1 MRRAL
6 NWLGNATI
14 MAGLVTRQGILSFR
28 YNWGIALLSI
38 VLALSLWVYVTD
50 RENPDVTDWVL
61 FTIAVVEANP
71 PPPGRVV
78 FPPLQESIRVRVRA
92 PESVFERLAAEDFRA
107 TVDLADATGGR
118 PTVDVNVES
127 LESRAVVVDFSPETI
142 SITLENVIERTVLVS
157 TQLVGVPPRG
167 FEAREITVEPGEAV
181 VTGPESLV
189 SRVEAAEADVNL
201 TGIRSDFEQPQL
213 LLQARDA
220 SGSDIQGVSIEPES
234 ALVRAE
240 IVQLEFSIDIIVR
253 PGVSGLPAA
262 GYNVAAI
269 QADPATVVV
278 TGSLE
283 VLQGIDVVQGILTE
297 TVSIEGTTGSVV
309 RAATLLLPEGA
320 SVDQTIVTVRV
331 TIEAARGQFSF
342 DVVLQ
347 MTNLGE
353 GLNASITPPTV
364 RVVLEGAVPDLRA
377 MAVNAILAD
386 IDLEGLGAGDHVV
399 PVRVQAPPDT
409 VLISISPP
417 EVSVT
422 LSLP

>member
-6 NWLGNATI
+6 SWLGNALI
-14 MAGLVTRQGILSFR
+14 MAGLVVRQGILSFR

-38 VLALSLWVYVTD
+38 VLALSLWIYVTD
-50 RENPDVTDWVL
+50 RENPDVTDWL
-61 FTIAVVEANP
+61 PFTVAVEEANRP
-71 PPPGRVV
+71 PLLAM

-92 PESVFERLAAEDFRA
+92 PESLFERLTAEDFRA
-107 TVDLADATGGR
+107 TVDLAGATGGR
-118 PTVDVNVES
+118 TTVDVNVES
-127 LESRAVVVDFSPETI
+127 RKSRAVVVDFSPETL
-142 SITLENVIERTVLVS
+142 SVTLENVVVRTVPVR

-189 SRVEAAEADVNL
+189 SRVEAVEVDVNL

-234 ALVRAE
+234 AFVRAE

-253 PGVSGLPAA
+253 PDVSGLPAA
-262 GYNVAAI
+262 GYNVTAV

-283 VLQGIDVVQGILTE
+283 VLQGLDVVQGILTE
-297 TVSIEGTTGSVV
+297 TVSIEGTTASVV
-309 RAATLLLPEGA
+309 RAATLQLPEGA
-320 SVDQTIVTVRV
+320 SIDQTIVTVRV

-342 DVVLQ
+342 DVVPQ
-347 MTNLGE
+347 MTNLGA
-353 GLNASITPPTV
+353 GLNASITPSTV

-377 MAVNAILAD
+377 MGVNAILAD
-386 IDLEGLGAGDHVV
+386 IDLDGLGAGDHVV

>member
-6 NWLGNATI
+6 SWLGNALI
-14 MAGLVTRQGILSFR
+14 MAGLVVRQGILSFR

-38 VLALSLWVYVTD
+38 VLALSLWIYVTD
-50 RENPDVTDWVL
+50 RENPDVTDWL
-61 FTIAVVEANP
+61 PFTVAVEEANP
-71 PPPGRVV
+71 PPLLAM

-92 PESVFERLAAEDFRA
+92 PESLFERLTAEDFRA
-107 TVDLADATGGR
+107 TVDLAGATGGR
-118 PTVDVNVES
+118 TTVDVNVES
-127 LESRAVVVDFSPETI
+127 RESRAVVVDFSPETL
-142 SITLENVIERTVLVS
+142 SVTLENEVVRTVPVR

-189 SRVEAAEADVNL
+189 SRVEAAEADLNL

-234 ALVRAE
+234 AFVRAE

-253 PGVSGLPAA
+253 PDVSGLPAA
-262 GYNVAAI
+262 GYNVTAV

-283 VLQGIDVVQGILTE
+283 VLQGLDVVQGILTE
-297 TVSIEGTTGSVV
+297 TVSIEGTTASVV
-309 RAATLLLPEGA
+309 RAATLQLPEGA
-320 SVDQTIVTVRV
+320 SIDQTIVTVRV

-386 IDLEGLGAGDHVV
+386 IDLDGLGAGDHVV

>member
-6 NWLGNATI
+6 SWLGNALI
-14 MAGLVTRQGILSFR
+14 MAGLVVRQGILSFR

-38 VLALSLWVYVTD
+38 VLALSLWIYVTD
-50 RENPDVTDWVL
+50 RENPDVTDWL
-61 FTIAVVEANP
+61 PFTVAVEEANRP
-71 PPPGRVV
+71 PLLAM

-92 PESVFERLAAEDFRA
+92 PESLFERLTAEDFRA
-107 TVDLADATGGR
+107 TVDLAGATGGR
-118 PTVDVNVES
+118 TTVDVNVES
-127 LESRAVVVDFSPETI
+127 RKSRAVVVDFSPETL
-142 SITLENVIERTVLVS
+142 SVTLENVVVRTVPVR

-189 SRVEAAEADVNL
+189 SRVEAVEVDVNL

-234 ALVRAE
+234 AFVRAE

-253 PGVSGLPAA
+253 PDVSGLPAA
-262 GYNVAAI
+262 GYNVTAV

-283 VLQGIDVVQGILTE
+283 VLQGLDVVQGILTE
-297 TVSIEGTTGSVV
+297 TVSIEGTTASVV
-309 RAATLLLPEGA
+309 RAATLQLPEGA
-320 SVDQTIVTVRV
+320 SIDQTIVTVRV

-342 DVVLQ
+342 DVVPQ
-347 MTNLGE
+347 MTNLGA

-377 MAVNAILAD
+377 MGVNAILAD
-386 IDLEGLGAGDHVV
+386 IDLDGLGAGDHVV

>member
-6 NWLGNATI
+6 SWLGNALI
-14 MAGLVTRQGILSFR
+14 MAGLVVRQGILSFR

-38 VLALSLWVYVTD
+38 VLALSFWIYVTD
-50 RENPDVTDWVL
+50 RENPDVTDWL
-61 FTIAVVEANP
+61 PFTVAVEEANRP
-71 PPPGRVV
+71 PLLAM

-92 PESVFERLAAEDFRA
+92 PESLFERLTAEDFRA
-107 TVDLADATGGR
+107 TVDLAGATGGR
-118 PTVDVNVES
+118 TTVDVNVES
-127 LESRAVVVDFSPETI
+127 RKSRAVVVDFSPETL
-142 SITLENVIERTVLVS
+142 SVTLENVVVRTVPVR

-189 SRVEAAEADVNL
+189 SRVEAVEVDVNL

-234 ALVRAE
+234 AFVRAE

-253 PGVSGLPAA
+253 PDVSGLPAA
-262 GYNVAAI
+262 GYNVTAV

-283 VLQGIDVVQGILTE
+283 VLQGLDVVQGILTE
-297 TVSIEGTTGSVV
+297 TVSIEGTTASVV
-309 RAATLLLPEGA
+309 RAATLQLPEGA
-320 SVDQTIVTVRV
+320 SIDQTIVTVRV

-342 DVVLQ
+342 DVVPQ
-347 MTNLGE
+347 MTNLGA
-353 GLNASITPPTV
+353 GLNASITPSTV

-377 MAVNAILAD
+377 MGVNAILAD
-386 IDLEGLGAGDHVV
+386 IDLDGLGAGDHVV

>member
-6 NWLGNATI
+6 SWLGNALI
-14 MAGLVTRQGILSFR
+14 MVGLVVRQGILSFR

-38 VLALSLWVYVTD
+38 VLALSLWIYVTD
-50 RENPDVTDWVL
+50 RENPDVTDWL
-61 FTIAVVEANP
+61 PFTVAVEEANRP
-71 PPPGRVV
+71 PLLAM

-92 PESVFERLAAEDFRA
+92 PESLFERLTAEDFRA
-107 TVDLADATGGR
+107 TVDLAGATGGR
-118 PTVDVNVES
+118 TTVDVNVES
-127 LESRAVVVDFSPETI
+127 RKSRAVVVDFSPETL
-142 SITLENVIERTVLVS
+142 SVTLENVVVRTVPVR

-189 SRVEAAEADVNL
+189 SRVEAVEVDVNL

-234 ALVRAE
+234 AFVRAE

-253 PGVSGLPAA
+253 PDVSGLPAA
-262 GYNVAAI
+262 GYNVTAV

-283 VLQGIDVVQGILTE
+283 VLQGLDVVQGILTE
-297 TVSIEGTTGSVV
+297 TVSIEGTTASVV
-309 RAATLLLPEGA
+309 RAATLQLPEGA
-320 SVDQTIVTVRV
+320 SIDQTIVTVRV

-342 DVVLQ
+342 DVVPQ
-347 MTNLGE
+347 MTNLGA
-353 GLNASITPPTV
+353 GLNASITPSTV

-377 MAVNAILAD
+377 MGVNAILAD
-386 IDLEGLGAGDHVV
+386 IDLDGLGAGDHVV

>member
-6 NWLGNATI
+6 SWLGNALI
-14 MAGLVTRQGILSFR
+14 MAGLVVRQGILSFR

-38 VLALSLWVYVTD
+38 VLALSLWIYVTD
-50 RENPDVTDWVL
+50 RENPDVTDWL
-61 FTIAVVEANP
+61 PFTVAVEEANP
-71 PPPGRVV
+71 PPLL
-78 FPPLQESIRVRVRA
+78 FMYPPLQESIRVRVRA
-92 PESVFERLAAEDFRA
+92 PESVCERLAAGDFRA
-107 TVDLADATGGR
+107 TVDLADVTGGR
-118 PTVDVNVES
+118 TTVDVNVES
-127 LESRAVVVDFSPETI
+127 LEPRAVVVDFSPETT
-142 SITLENVIERTVLVS
+142 SVTLENVVVRTVPVR

-189 SRVEAAEADVNL
+189 SRVEAVEVDVNL

-234 ALVRAE
+234 AFVRAE

-253 PGVSGLPAA
+253 PDVSGLPAA
-262 GYNVAAI
+262 GYNVTAV

-283 VLQGIDVVQGILTE
+283 VLQGLDVVQGILTE
-297 TVSIEGTTGSVV
+297 TVSIEGTTASVV
-309 RAATLLLPEGA
+309 RAATLQLPEGA
-320 SVDQTIVTVRV
+320 SIDQTIVTVRV

-377 MAVNAILAD
+377 MGVNAILAD
-386 IDLEGLGAGDHVV
+386 IDLDGLGAGDHVV